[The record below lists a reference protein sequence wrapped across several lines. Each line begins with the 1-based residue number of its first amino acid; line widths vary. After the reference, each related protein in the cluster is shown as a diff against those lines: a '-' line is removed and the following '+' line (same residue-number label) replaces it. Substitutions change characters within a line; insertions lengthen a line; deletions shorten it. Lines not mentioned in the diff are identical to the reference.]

1 MLKPMPQLLVRLM
14 IGAAL
19 LLMLACGT
27 AEEATPTSSA
37 PTPTPTLFVPAV
49 PAVPVLATATPTP
62 LPGVTAVPTATSTPV
77 PVGDQH
83 ALAAELDR
91 VLADEGERLAL
102 AVAAQRRARAH
113 DADALAAGWER
124 IYADLSGERGGL
136 ATDRIAA
143 GVGGDR

>member
-1 MLKPMPQLLVRLM
+1 MCQPS
-14 IGAAL
+14 GALFSAFEAGPVAL
-19 LLMLACGT
+19 LEAAVAGVPTVGT
-27 AEEATPTSSA
+27 AVGYVEEWA
-37 PTPTPTLFVPAV
+37 PTAAV
-49 PAVPVLATATPTP
+49 A
-62 LPGVTAVPTATSTPV
+62 V

-113 DADALAAGWER
+113 DADAMAAGWER